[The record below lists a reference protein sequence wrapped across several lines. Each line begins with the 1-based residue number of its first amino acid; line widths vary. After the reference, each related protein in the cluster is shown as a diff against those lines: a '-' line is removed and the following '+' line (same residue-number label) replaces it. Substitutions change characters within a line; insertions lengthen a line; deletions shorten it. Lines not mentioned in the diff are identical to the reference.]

1 MRQRIRMLCFFPH
14 PCEEGKYLGGQERR
28 FLEIS
33 SFLKALG
40 VEIFALEYEPSLA
53 KTRDASGYRPIG
65 IERSSFFA
73 RHAILETFRMIFYG
87 LKSSIKLKANV
98 ICLPGFWN
106 RWEGGVIPPYIVS
119 FLCRKPL
126 VVIFH
131 HLRDTDFSERNPVK
145 LFAYKHAKASITVSK
160 ATARDVQK
168 YFKVNNIK
176 LTGNGVN
183 LKLFEKTESRTK
195 AYDAVY
201 FGRISEEKGVY
212 TLLKAWSIVVNK
224 IPSAKLLLMGGF
236 LRESKEV
243 WWNLCE
249 DLGLSESAIFSG
261 FVSDQDAA
269 RMLGMSK
276 VFVLPSQEEGFGLTV
291 VEAMALGLPCILSDL
306 PALKENFHLAAVFVK
321 PKDVDDLAQTIMNLL
336 ADDEKRKM
344 LGERGRSLARQFSW
358 ENVAKKELKVL
369 QNVLSD

>member
-1 MRQRIRMLCFFPH
+1 MLCFFPH

-28 FLEIS
+28 FLEMS

-53 KTRDASGYRPIG
+53 KTRDASGYCSIG
-65 IERSSFFA
+65 LERSSFFA
-73 RHAILETFRMIFYG
+73 RHAILEMFRMIFYG
-87 LKSSIKLKANV
+87 LKSSIKLKVNV

-126 VVIFH
+126 VVVFH
-131 HLRDTDFSERNPVK
+131 HLRATDFSERNPVK

-168 YFKVNNIK
+168 YFKVNNITV
-176 LTGNGVN
+176 TGNGVN
-183 LKLFEKTESRTK
+183 LKLFEKAEPQTK
-195 AYDAVY
+195 VYDAVY

-212 TLLKAWSIVVNK
+212 TLLKAWSIVVSK

-236 LRESKEV
+236 LGNSKEV
-243 WWNLCE
+243 WWKLCS
-249 DLGLSESAIFSG
+249 DLDLNGSVIFSG
-261 FVSDQDAA
+261 FVSDQDAT

-276 VFVLPSQEEGFGLTV
+276 VLVLPSQEEGFGLTV
-291 VEAMALGLPCILSDL
+291 VEAMALGLPCVLSDL
-306 PALKENFHLAAVFVK
+306 PALKENFHSTAVFVK
-321 PKDVDDLAQTIMNLL
+321 PRDVDGLAQAIMSLL
-336 ADDEKRKM
+336 TDDEKRKM

-369 QNVLSD
+369 QSMLSD